1 MDALLKP
8 ALLWPVPVPEIIAL
22 LATALMPGPGL
33 VLMPGPGLVL
43 MPGPGLVLMLEH
55 GLVLML
61 KHGLVLMPEPGLV
74 LMTEPGLVFLPGHCS
89 ILCWVVRA
97 AVMPSW
103 RHVTGMSKSGDWA

>member
-33 VLMPGPGLVL
+33 VLMPGPGLVHL
-43 MPGPGLVLMLEH
+43 SGPGLVLM
-55 GLVLML
+55 
-61 KHGLVLMPEPGLV
+61 P
-74 LMTEPGLVFLPGHCS
+74 EPGLVFLPGHCS

-97 AVMPSW
+97 TVMPSW

>member
-43 MPGPGLVLMLEH
+43 MPWP
-55 GLVLML
+55 
-61 KHGLVLMPEPGLV
+61 GLVLMPEPGLV
-74 LMTEPGLVFLPGHCS
+74 HLSGH
-89 ILCWVVRA
+89 
-97 AVMPSW
+97 
-103 RHVTGMSKSGDWA
+103 

>member
-43 MPGPGLVLMLEH
+43 TPGPGLVHLS
-55 GLVLML
+55 
-61 KHGLVLMPEPGLV
+61 
-74 LMTEPGLVFLPGHCS
+74 GHCS

>member
-43 MPGPGLVLMLEH
+43 MPGPGLVLM
-55 GLVLML
+55 
-61 KHGLVLMPEPGLV
+61 P
-74 LMTEPGLVFLPGHCS
+74 EPGLVFLPGHCS

>member
-43 MPGPGLVLMLEH
+43 MPGPGLVLM
-55 GLVLML
+55 
-61 KHGLVLMPEPGLV
+61 
-74 LMTEPGLVFLPGHCS
+74 PGH
-89 ILCWVVRA
+89 
-97 AVMPSW
+97 
-103 RHVTGMSKSGDWA
+103 